1 MGQVEA
7 EIRNGT
13 SFKREGKLMTLT
25 KKDIVNKISEETKI
39 KQIWVKKIVQK
50 TFDSI
55 AQALIKGD
63 RVELRD
69 FGVFKT
75 KSRKARKGR
84 NPRTGV
90 SVPVPPKRAVVF
102 KAGMELKKKVA

>member
-1 MGQVEA
+1 
-7 EIRNGT
+7 
-13 SFKREGKLMTLT
+13 MTLT
-25 KKDIVNKISEETKI
+25 KKEIVEKIAEQTQI
-39 KQIWVKKIVQK
+39 KQIDVKKVVQK

-55 AQALIKGD
+55 AEALIKGD

-69 FGVFKT
+69 FGIFKT

-84 NPRTGV
+84 NPRTGE

-102 KAGMELKKKVA
+102 KTGMELKKKVA

>member
-1 MGQVEA
+1 
-7 EIRNGT
+7 
-13 SFKREGKLMTLT
+13 MTLT
-25 KKDIVNKISEETKI
+25 KKEIVEKIAEQTRI
-39 KQIWVKKIVQK
+39 KQIDVKKVVQR

-55 AQALIKGD
+55 AEALIKGD

-84 NPRTGV
+84 NPRTGA

-102 KAGMELKKKVA
+102 KTGMELKKKVA

>member
-1 MGQVEA
+1 VDKIA
-7 EIRNGT
+7 EQM
-13 SFKREGKLMTLT
+13 K
-25 KKDIVNKISEETKI
+25 V
-39 KQIWVKKIVQK
+39 KQALVKNIVQK

-55 AQALIKGD
+55 AAALIKGD

-69 FGVFKT
+69 FGIFKT

-90 SVPVPPKRAVVF
+90 SVAVPPKRAVVF